1 MALSV
6 SHSCNVCF
14 YKNYKSNL
22 NKIDQFSIVSIFII
36 YYILFTSL
44 GNCLSTEEVMLLV
57 NSVDRDGDGVLD
69 FEEFI
74 KIMLDRN
81 D

>member
-1 MALSV
+1 MDK
-6 SHSCNVCF
+6 F
-14 YKNYKSNL
+14 
-22 NKIDQFSIVSIFII
+22 FIVSIFII
-36 YYILFTSL
+36 YYILFISL

-57 NSVDRDGDGVLD
+57 NSVDRDGDGVLN

>member
-1 MALSV
+1 MD
-6 SHSCNVCF
+6 
-14 YKNYKSNL
+14 K
-22 NKIDQFSIVSIFII
+22 FSIVSIFVIF
-36 YYILFTSL
+36 YIFFISL

-57 NSVDRDGDGVLD
+57 NSVDRDGDGVLN

>member
-1 MALSV
+1 MDK
-6 SHSCNVCF
+6 F
-14 YKNYKSNL
+14 
-22 NKIDQFSIVSIFII
+22 FIVSIFIT
-36 YYILFTSL
+36 YYILFISL

-57 NSVDRDGDGVLD
+57 NSIDRDGDGVLD

>member
-1 MALSV
+1 
-6 SHSCNVCF
+6 
-14 YKNYKSNL
+14 
-22 NKIDQFSIVSIFII
+22 
-36 YYILFTSL
+36 
-44 GNCLSTEEVMLLV
+44 MLLV
-57 NSVDRDGDGVLD
+57 NSVDRDGDGVLN

>member
-1 MALSV
+1 MDK
-6 SHSCNVCF
+6 F
-14 YKNYKSNL
+14 
-22 NKIDQFSIVSIFII
+22 FIVSIFII
-36 YYILFTSL
+36 YYILFISL

>member
-1 MALSV
+1 MD
-6 SHSCNVCF
+6 
-14 YKNYKSNL
+14 K
-22 NKIDQFSIVSIFII
+22 FSIVSIFII
-36 YYILFTSL
+36 YYILFISL

-57 NSVDRDGDGVLD
+57 NSVDRDGDGVLN

-81 D
+81 DS